1 MKFQELQAKESRNE
15 DRKRR
20 YSEIN
25 NLKLYFYVLEVLLIH
40 IRSDEFYLKMTEES
54 NFIENKEFYDIG
66 EVSKWFVTK
75 R

>member
-20 YSEIN
+20 YCEIN

-40 IRSDEFYLKMTEES
+40 IRSDEFYLKMTEAS